1 MPILEQGSITKENL
15 WEVITSHQGEEFH
28 TSKQLPF
35 TYNIKGGEFF
45 TERKKKSITRA
56 TFERSFLKI
65 QEDKEN
71 KITGPKS
78 LNVFG
83 APYIYATF
91 RQLGVVP
98 KPTSRPKAGGHKKV

>member
-1 MPILEQGSITKENL
+1 MVTIENL
-15 WEVITSHQGEEFH
+15 WDELISHQGEIFY
-28 TSKQLPF
+28 TAKGLPF
-35 TYNIKGGEFF
+35 TYTIKGGEFF
-45 TERKKKSITRA
+45 SDRKRKSITRA
-56 TFERSFLKI
+56 TFERSFIKI